1 MLAEY
6 WKENTSK
13 SRFSEFV
20 KNQRY
25 ACMLS
30 CFSHVRFYVTPW
42 TVALQVPLSMGFSQQ
57 EYWSQL
63 PCPPPR
69 DHPNSGIE
77 PMSLTSPALA
87 GGFSTMSTT
96 WEAQPNTYYTT
107 IKRFS
112 STEDTIKRG
121 I

>member
-6 WKENTSK
+6 WKENTST

-57 EYWSQL
+57 EDWSGL
-63 PCPPPR
+63 PFPPAGDLP
-69 DHPNSGIE
+69 DPGIE
-77 PMSLTSPALA
+77 PASLTSPALA
-87 GGFSTMSTT
+87 GGFFTTSAT
-96 WEAQPNTYYTT
+96 WEH
-107 IKRFS
+107 
-112 STEDTIKRG
+112 
-121 I
+121 